1 MSRRFMTLLERAT
14 RIREMIDREEHSV
27 SPSPTRLMRLK
38 QVYLLLSANLRK
50 LTEKRI
56 IAIASAPRFQP
67 RIAFRNV

>member
-1 MSRRFMTLLERAT
+1 MSRRFITVLERAT
-14 RIREMIDREEHSV
+14 RIREMIDREEHAA

-67 RIAFRNV
+67 RLVFQH